1 MGKIS
6 QIEYNGTS
14 YDLCDVSATNKID
27 THIADTGA
35 HVTAAEKETWN
46 GNIAKVEEIEEAIA
60 AKEPLIRITT
70 EVTPSQVLTA
80 IMAGRPVAIS
90 HTDNVYGEM
99 AFNYFAVNDLIN
111 GIVASIN
118 FETGGV
124 VFCAQLDGSLA
135 DNSWSFTATALAKAS
150 DIPEVPTNVS
160 QLTNDSGYITNINE
174 DDVIEALGYLPAEM
188 DTQYQMQEQD
198 GLLKLVETNGV
209 STFATDTETEAP
221 ITIDHYSSI
230 VAVDS
235 DGHLKGFRPVIYLD
249 DIDPNFRLPISKGG
263 TNATTATGALQNL
276 GLTATATEINYCDG
290 VTSNIQTQIDALL
303 AKIAELETAL
313 ENKQDKINT
322 FGDLSGS
329 EVVNVAEEGA

>member
-35 HVTAAEKETWN
+35 H
-46 GNIAKVEEIEEAIA
+46 
-60 AKEPLIRITT
+60 
-70 EVTPSQVLTA
+70 
-80 IMAGRPVAIS
+80 
-90 HTDNVYGEM
+90 
-99 AFNYFAVNDLIN
+99 
-111 GIVASIN
+111 
-118 FETGGV
+118 
-124 VFCAQLDGSLA
+124 
-135 DNSWSFTATALAKAS
+135 
-150 DIPEVPTNVS
+150 PTKVS

-174 DDVIEALGYLPAEM
+174 DDVIEALGYLPAET

-230 VAVDS
+230 LAVDS
-235 DGHLKGFRPVIYLD
+235 DGQLKGFRPVIYID

-263 TNATTATGALQNL
+263 TNAVTAEGALQNL
-276 GLTATATEINYCDG
+276 GLTATATELNYCDG

-303 AKIAELETAL
+303 AKIAELEIAL
-313 ENKQDKINT
+313 ENKQDKVYDW
-322 FGDLSGS
+322 GDLAEGSSG
-329 EVVNVAEEGA
+329 VVDVSGEGA